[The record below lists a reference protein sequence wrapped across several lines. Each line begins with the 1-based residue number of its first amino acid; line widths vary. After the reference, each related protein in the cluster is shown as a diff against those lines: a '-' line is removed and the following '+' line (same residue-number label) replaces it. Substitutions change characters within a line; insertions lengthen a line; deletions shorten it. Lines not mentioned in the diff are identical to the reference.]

1 MRFIMRKTITFLFI
15 ASFCFLG
22 TALAKDTD
30 VELTGW
36 PYQVD
41 VVREN
46 LGRFTSQSGLSATF
60 NPFPSNEYH
69 TKMVASFTSGT
80 NFDVVYVRD
89 SFLAEWA
96 SAGWIVPITGLPGV
110 DDYMADLPQ
119 GIIEQMS
126 FEGEVYGLP
135 YYSGNSVFVYNQRL
149 LKKAGI
155 NSPPKTWDELTK
167 QASTLK
173 QKGVVRHP
181 IVIGLAANENSILRN
196 LEIISAG
203 FGGRFFN
210 DKLEPVFHQ
219 KNSGVKKAL
228 AWIADGISKGIIN
241 RASIS
246 QGDGEI
252 DKFLRSGTAA
262 FTIVTDYEMKVLN
275 DPKKSDEAGNIK
287 NALVPGSADAVSGTI
302 GYVRLYSITSE
313 ADKAKAWKLVQFLG
327 GKDATGAYYV
337 PKRWALEFGLGFSPA
352 PLYKD
357 AAVRNSISGWI
368 NPDIL
373 QEQAKYGINRAY
385 RFVPYFSDWE
395 SEAWSEFQEIING
408 ADMDSSLEK
417 LAKNWNELKAE
428 Y

>member
-1 MRFIMRKTITFLFI
+1 MRKTITFLFI

-110 DDYMADLPQ
+110 DDYMAALPQ

-149 LKKAGI
+149 LKKAVI
-155 NSPPKTWDELTK
+155 NSPTKTWGELTK
-167 QASTLK
+167 QAIALK
-173 QKGVVRHP
+173 QKGVVRNP

-252 DKFLRSGTAA
+252 DKFMRSGTAA

-357 AAVRNSISGWI
+357 ADVRNSISGWI
-368 NPDIL
+368 NPDTL

-395 SEAWSEFQEIING
+395 TEAWSEFQEIIDG
-408 ADMDSSLEK
+408 GEMDNSLEK
-417 LAKNWNELKAE
+417 LAKNWNELKSE

>member
-1 MRFIMRKTITFLFI
+1 MRKTITILLI

-173 QKGVVRHP
+173 QKGVVRNP

-395 SEAWSEFQEIING
+395 AEAWSEFQEIING
-408 ADMDSSLEK
+408 ADMDSSLDK

>member
-1 MRFIMRKTITFLFI
+1 MRKTITILLI

-46 LGRFTSQSGLSATF
+46 LGRFASQSGLSATF

-173 QKGVVRHP
+173 QKGVVRNP

-228 AWIADGISKGIIN
+228 AWIADGISKGVIN

-252 DKFLRSGTAA
+252 DKFMRSGTAA

-395 SEAWSEFQEIING
+395 AEAWSEFQEIING
-408 ADMDSSLEK
+408 ADMDSSLDK

>member
-1 MRFIMRKTITFLFI
+1 MRKTITILFI

-228 AWIADGISKGIIN
+228 AWIADGISKGVIN

-287 NALVPGSADAVSGTI
+287 NALVPGSAYAVSGTI

-395 SEAWSEFQEIING
+395 AEAWSEFQEIIDG
-408 ADMDSSLEK
+408 GEMDSSLEK

>member
-1 MRFIMRKTITFLFI
+1 MRKTIIFLYI

-167 QASTLK
+167 QARTLK
-173 QKGVVRHP
+173 QKGVVRNP

-252 DKFLRSGTAA
+252 DKFMRSGTAA

-357 AAVRNSISGWI
+357 ADVRNSISGWI
-368 NPDIL
+368 NPDTL

-395 SEAWSEFQEIING
+395 TEAWSEFQEIIDG
-408 ADMDSSLEK
+408 GEMDNSLEK
-417 LAKNWNELKAE
+417 LAKNWNELKAD

>member
-1 MRFIMRKTITFLFI
+1 MRKTIIFLYI

-155 NSPPKTWDELTK
+155 NSPPETWDELTK
-167 QASTLK
+167 QARTLK
-173 QKGVVRHP
+173 QKGVVRNP

-252 DKFLRSGTAA
+252 DKFMRSGTAA

-357 AAVRNSISGWI
+357 ADVRNSISGWI
-368 NPDIL
+368 NPDTL

-395 SEAWSEFQEIING
+395 TEAWSEFQEIIDG
-408 ADMDSSLEK
+408 GEMDNSLEK

>member
-1 MRFIMRKTITFLFI
+1 MKKTILAFLMI
-15 ASFCFLG
+15 FCFFG
-22 TALAKDTD
+22 TVSANTD

-46 LGRFTSQSGLSATF
+46 LGRFTSQSGLTATF

-110 DDYMADLPQ
+110 KDYMADLPQ

-126 FEGEVYGLP
+126 FDGEVYGLP

-149 LKKAGI
+149 LNKAGI
-155 NSPPKTWDELTK
+155 NSPPKNWDELMN
-167 QASTLK
+167 QASTLQ
-173 QKGVVRHP
+173 QKGVVKNP

-228 AWIADGISKGIIN
+228 AWIANGIEKGVIS
-241 RASIS
+241 RASLS

-252 DKFLRSGTAA
+252 DKFMSSGTAA
-262 FTIVTDYEMKVLN
+262 YTIVTDYEMKVLN
-275 DPKKSDEAGNIK
+275 DPKKSNEAGNIK

-352 PLYKD
+352 PLYAD
-357 AAVRNSISGWI
+357 ADVRNSISGWI

-373 QEQAKYGINRAY
+373 QEQAKYAINRAY

-395 SEAWSEFQEIING
+395 TEAWSEFQEIING
-408 ADMDSSLEK
+408 GDADSILEK
-417 LAKNWNELKAE
+417 LAKNWNELKSE

>member
-1 MRFIMRKTITFLFI
+1 MRKTITILFI

-110 DDYMADLPQ
+110 DDYLADLPQ

-173 QKGVVRHP
+173 QKGVVRNP

-357 AAVRNSISGWI
+357 ADVRNSISGWI
-368 NPDIL
+368 NPDTL

-395 SEAWSEFQEIING
+395 TEAWSEFQEIIDG
-408 ADMDSSLEK
+408 GEMDNSLEK

>member
-1 MRFIMRKTITFLFI
+1 MRKTITILLI

-46 LGRFTSQSGLSATF
+46 LGRFASQSGLSATF

-173 QKGVVRHP
+173 QKGVVRNP

-228 AWIADGISKGIIN
+228 AWIADGISKGVIN

-252 DKFLRSGTAA
+252 DKFMRSGTAA

-408 ADMDSSLEK
+408 GEMDSRLDK

>member
-1 MRFIMRKTITFLFI
+1 MRKTIIILFI

-173 QKGVVRHP
+173 QKGVVRNP

-252 DKFLRSGTAA
+252 DKFMRSGTAA

-357 AAVRNSISGWI
+357 ADVRNSISGWI

-395 SEAWSEFQEIING
+395 SEAWSEFQEIIDG

>member
-1 MRFIMRKTITFLFI
+1 MRETITLLFI
-15 ASFCFLG
+15 ASFFFLG

-173 QKGVVRHP
+173 QKGVVRNP

-228 AWIADGISKGIIN
+228 AWIANGIRKGVIN

-252 DKFLRSGTAA
+252 DQFMRSGTAA

-357 AAVRNSISGWI
+357 ADVRNSISGWI
-368 NPDIL
+368 NPDTL

-395 SEAWSEFQEIING
+395 TEAWSEFQEIIDG
-408 ADMDSSLEK
+408 GEMDNSLEK

>member
-1 MRFIMRKTITFLFI
+1 MRKTITILLI

-22 TALAKDTD
+22 TALAKDAD

-46 LGRFTSQSGLSATF
+46 LGRFASQSGLSATF

-173 QKGVVRHP
+173 QKGVVRNP

-228 AWIADGISKGIIN
+228 AWIADGISKGVIN

-395 SEAWSEFQEIING
+395 AEAWSEFQEIING
-408 ADMDSSLEK
+408 ADMDSSLDK

>member
-1 MRFIMRKTITFLFI
+1 MRKTITFLFI

-173 QKGVVRHP
+173 QKGVVRNP

-252 DKFLRSGTAA
+252 DKFMRSGTAA

-357 AAVRNSISGWI
+357 ADVRNSISGWI

-395 SEAWSEFQEIING
+395 TEAWSEFQEIIDG
-408 ADMDSSLEK
+408 GEMDNSLEK

>member
-1 MRFIMRKTITFLFI
+1 MRKTITILLI

-173 QKGVVRHP
+173 QKGVVRNP

-408 ADMDSSLEK
+408 ADMDSSLDK

>member
-1 MRFIMRKTITFLFI
+1 MRKTITFLFI

-173 QKGVVRHP
+173 QKGVVRNP

-252 DKFLRSGTAA
+252 DKFMRSGTAA

-357 AAVRNSISGWI
+357 ADVRNSISGWI
-368 NPDIL
+368 NPDTL

-395 SEAWSEFQEIING
+395 AEAWSEFQEIING
-408 ADMDSSLEK
+408 ADMDSSLDK

>member
-1 MRFIMRKTITFLFI
+1 MRKTITFLYI

-173 QKGVVRHP
+173 QKGVVRNP

-252 DKFLRSGTAA
+252 DKFMRSGTAA

-357 AAVRNSISGWI
+357 ADVRNSISGWI
-368 NPDIL
+368 NPDTL

-395 SEAWSEFQEIING
+395 TEAWSEFQEIIDG
-408 ADMDSSLEK
+408 GEMDNSLEK
-417 LAKNWNELKAE
+417 LAKNWNELKSE

>member
-1 MRFIMRKTITFLFI
+1 MRKTITFLYI

-173 QKGVVRHP
+173 QKGVVRNP

-357 AAVRNSISGWI
+357 ADVRNSISGWI
-368 NPDIL
+368 NPDTL

-395 SEAWSEFQEIING
+395 TEAWSEFQEIIDG
-408 ADMDSSLEK
+408 GEMDNSLEK

>member
-1 MRFIMRKTITFLFI
+1 MRKTITILFI

-155 NSPPKTWDELTK
+155 NSPPKTWDELTR

-173 QKGVVRHP
+173 QKGVVKNP

-228 AWIADGISKGIIN
+228 AWIADGISKGVIN

-252 DKFLRSGTAA
+252 DKFMRSGTAA

-357 AAVRNSISGWI
+357 AEVRNSISGWI
-368 NPDIL
+368 NPDTL

-395 SEAWSEFQEIING
+395 TEAWSEFQEIIDG
-408 ADMDSSLEK
+408 GEMDSSLEK

>member
-1 MRFIMRKTITFLFI
+1 MRKTITILFI

-46 LGRFTSQSGLSATF
+46 LGRFASQSGLSATF

-119 GIIEQMS
+119 GIIEHMS

-252 DKFLRSGTAA
+252 DKFMRSGTAA

-368 NPDIL
+368 NPDTL

-395 SEAWSEFQEIING
+395 TEAWSEFQEIIDG
-408 ADMDSSLEK
+408 GEMDSSLEK

>member
-1 MRFIMRKTITFLFI
+1 MRKTITILLI
-15 ASFCFLG
+15 ASFSFLG
-22 TALAKDTD
+22 TALAKDAD

-46 LGRFTSQSGLSATF
+46 LGRFTSQSGLNATF

-119 GIIEQMS
+119 GIIEQMT

-155 NSPPKTWDELTK
+155 TSPPKTWDELTK

-173 QKGVVRHP
+173 QKGVVKNP

-203 FGGRFFN
+203 FGGKFFN

-228 AWIADGISKGIIN
+228 AWIADGISKGVIN

-252 DKFLRSGTAA
+252 DKFMRSGTAA

-357 AAVRNSISGWI
+357 ADVRNSISGWI

-395 SEAWSEFQEIING
+395 AEAWGEFQEIING
-408 ADMDSSLEK
+408 SDMDSSLDK

>member
-1 MRFIMRKTITFLFI
+1 MRKTITIFFI

-46 LGRFTSQSGLSATF
+46 LGRFASQSGLSATF

-173 QKGVVRHP
+173 QKGVVRYP

-395 SEAWSEFQEIING
+395 AEAWSEFQEIING
-408 ADMDSSLEK
+408 ADMDSSLDK

>member
-1 MRFIMRKTITFLFI
+1 MRKTIAFLFI

-46 LGRFTSQSGLSATF
+46 LGRFSSQSGLSATF

-228 AWIADGISKGIIN
+228 TWIADGISKGIIN

-252 DKFLRSGTAA
+252 DKFMRSGTAA

-275 DPKKSDEAGNIK
+275 DPKKSDEAGDIK

-302 GYVRLYSITSE
+302 GYVL
-313 ADKAKAWKLVQFLG
+313 
-327 GKDATGAYYV
+327 
-337 PKRWALEFGLGFSPA
+337 
-352 PLYKD
+352 
-357 AAVRNSISGWI
+357 
-368 NPDIL
+368 
-373 QEQAKYGINRAY
+373 
-385 RFVPYFSDWE
+385 
-395 SEAWSEFQEIING
+395 
-408 ADMDSSLEK
+408 SLIHI
-417 LAKNWNELKAE
+417 
-428 Y
+428 

>member
-1 MRFIMRKTITFLFI
+1 MRKTITILFI

-46 LGRFTSQSGLSATF
+46 LGRFASQSGLSATF

-119 GIIEQMS
+119 GIIEQMT

-173 QKGVVRHP
+173 QKGVVRYP

-228 AWIADGISKGIIN
+228 AWIADGISKGVIN

-302 GYVRLYSITSE
+302 GYVRLYCITSE

-395 SEAWSEFQEIING
+395 ADAWSEFQEIING
-408 ADMDSSLEK
+408 ADMDSSLDK

>member
-1 MRFIMRKTITFLFI
+1 MRKTITFLFI

-46 LGRFTSQSGLSATF
+46 LERFTSQSGLSATF

-173 QKGVVRHP
+173 QKGVVRNP

-357 AAVRNSISGWI
+357 ADVRNSISGWI

-395 SEAWSEFQEIING
+395 AEAWSEFQEIING
-408 ADMDSSLEK
+408 GEMDSSLDK

>member
-1 MRFIMRKTITFLFI
+1 MRKTITFLFI
-15 ASFCFLG
+15 ASFFFLG

-173 QKGVVRHP
+173 QKGVVRNP

-228 AWIADGISKGIIN
+228 TWIADGISKGIIN

-252 DKFLRSGTAA
+252 DKFLR
-262 FTIVTDYEMKVLN
+262 
-275 DPKKSDEAGNIK
+275 
-287 NALVPGSADAVSGTI
+287 
-302 GYVRLYSITSE
+302 
-313 ADKAKAWKLVQFLG
+313 
-327 GKDATGAYYV
+327 
-337 PKRWALEFGLGFSPA
+337 
-352 PLYKD
+352 
-357 AAVRNSISGWI
+357 
-368 NPDIL
+368 
-373 QEQAKYGINRAY
+373 
-385 RFVPYFSDWE
+385 
-395 SEAWSEFQEIING
+395 
-408 ADMDSSLEK
+408 
-417 LAKNWNELKAE
+417 
-428 Y
+428 

>member
-1 MRFIMRKTITFLFI
+1 MRKTITILFI

-252 DKFLRSGTAA
+252 DKFMRSGTAA

-357 AAVRNSISGWI
+357 ADVRNSISGWI

-395 SEAWSEFQEIING
+395 SEAWGEFQEIING

>member
-1 MRFIMRKTITFLFI
+1 MRKTITILLI

-46 LGRFTSQSGLSATF
+46 LGRFTSQSGLNATF

-173 QKGVVRHP
+173 QKGVVRNP

-252 DKFLRSGTAA
+252 DKFMRSGTAA

-357 AAVRNSISGWI
+357 ADVRNSISGWI
-368 NPDIL
+368 NPDTL

-395 SEAWSEFQEIING
+395 TEAWSEFQEIIDG
-408 ADMDSSLEK
+408 GEMDNSLEK

>member
-1 MRFIMRKTITFLFI
+1 MRKTITILFI

-119 GIIEQMS
+119 GIIEQMT

-173 QKGVVRHP
+173 QKGVVKNP

-203 FGGRFFN
+203 FGGKFFN

-228 AWIADGISKGIIN
+228 AWIADGISKGVIN

-252 DKFLRSGTAA
+252 DKFMRSGTAA

-408 ADMDSSLEK
+408 ADMDSSLDK

>member
-1 MRFIMRKTITFLFI
+1 MRKTITILLI
-15 ASFCFLG
+15 ASFCFVG

-173 QKGVVRHP
+173 QKGVVKNP

-287 NALVPGSADAVSGTI
+287 NSLVPGSADAVSGTI

-395 SEAWSEFQEIING
+395 SEAWSEFQEIIDG
-408 ADMDSSLEK
+408 ADMDSSLDK

>member
-1 MRFIMRKTITFLFI
+1 MRKTIIFLYI

-167 QASTLK
+167 QARTLK
-173 QKGVVRHP
+173 QKGVVRNP

-252 DKFLRSGTAA
+252 DKFMRSGTAA

-357 AAVRNSISGWI
+357 ADVRNSISGWI

-395 SEAWSEFQEIING
+395 TEAWSEFQEIIDG
-408 ADMDSSLEK
+408 GEMDNSLEK
-417 LAKNWNELKAE
+417 LAKNWNELKAD

>member
-1 MRFIMRKTITFLFI
+1 MRKTIIILFI

-173 QKGVVRHP
+173 QKGVVRNP

-357 AAVRNSISGWI
+357 ADVRNSISGWI

-395 SEAWSEFQEIING
+395 SEAWGEFQEIING

>member
-1 MRFIMRKTITFLFI
+1 MRKTITILLI

-22 TALAKDTD
+22 TALAKDAD

-46 LGRFTSQSGLSATF
+46 LGRFTSQSGLNATF

-119 GIIEQMS
+119 GIIEQMT

-173 QKGVVRHP
+173 QKGVVRNP

-203 FGGRFFN
+203 VGGRFFN

-228 AWIADGISKGIIN
+228 AWIADGISKGVIN

-395 SEAWSEFQEIING
+395 AEAWSEFQEIIDG
-408 ADMDSSLEK
+408 ADMDSSLDK

>member
-1 MRFIMRKTITFLFI
+1 MRKTIIFLYI

-167 QASTLK
+167 QARTLK
-173 QKGVVRHP
+173 QKGVVRNP

-228 AWIADGISKGIIN
+228 TWIADGISKGIIN

-252 DKFLRSGTAA
+252 DKFMRSGTAA

-357 AAVRNSISGWI
+357 ADVRNSISGWI
-368 NPDIL
+368 NPDTL

-395 SEAWSEFQEIING
+395 TEAWSEFQEIIDG
-408 ADMDSSLEK
+408 GEMDNSLEK